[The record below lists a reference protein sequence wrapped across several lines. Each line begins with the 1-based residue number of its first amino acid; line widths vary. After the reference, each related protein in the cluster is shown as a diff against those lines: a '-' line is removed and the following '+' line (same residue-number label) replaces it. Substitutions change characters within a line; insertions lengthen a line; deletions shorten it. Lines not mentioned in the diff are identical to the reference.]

1 MNIKKILEKHVS
13 ERVSAHVGQRIQK
26 SNPISEETR
35 KRNVLNDARNA
46 QIIKS
51 KAITQITNIEELDQE
66 IHVYYTVQ
74 MNDLVKHGERIYVEE
89 YEESRKATVQNAKV
103 MSDIL
108 LSQEVGEE
116 TPAELQLSH
125 DETRDVRFVYDRRAA
140 VRYAEQWWNDYNPKY
155 KKFENDCTNFISQ
168 CLRAGGAPMT
178 GYPNRSKGWWMQN
191 NSWSYS
197 WSVANSLRLYLSNS
211 KSGLRTVEKRSAS
224 ELIPGDV
231 ICYDF
236 EGDGRYNHNTIV
248 VAKDANGMPLV
259 NAHTTNSRMRY
270 WSYEDST
277 AYTPN
282 IKYKFFH
289 IVDH

>member
-1 MNIKKILEKHVS
+1 MDIRKILEKHIT
-13 ERVSAHVGQRIQK
+13 ERVNAQVGQRIQTA
-26 SNPISEETR
+26 NPTEIEVR
-35 KRNVLNDARNA
+35 KKQSMNVARKA

-51 KAITQITNIEELDQE
+51 TAIIQISNVEENDDKTIVL
-66 IHVYYTVQ
+66 YTLQ
-74 MNDLVKHGERIYVEE
+74 MRDIVKQGEQIYAEE
-89 YEESRKATVQNAKV
+89 YEEERKAIVQNGHV
-103 MSDIL
+103 IHDVL
-108 LSQEVGEE
+108 LTPIQEVEPSE
-116 TPAELQLSH
+116 DELSFA
-125 DETRDVRFVYDRRAA
+125 DDARNTRFVYDRRAA

-168 CLRAGGAPMT
+168 CLHAGGAPMT
-178 GYPNRSKGWWMQN
+178 GYPNRGKGWWMQN

-197 WSVANSLRLYLSNS
+197 WSVAHSLRLYLANS
-211 KSGLRTVEKRSAS
+211 KSGLRAVEKRSAS
-224 ELIPGDV
+224 ELMPGDV

-236 EGDGRYNHNTIV
+236 EGDGRFNHNTMV

-282 IKYKFFH
+282 IQYKFFH
-289 IVDH
+289 IVG